1 MLKEEYEKELLKRI
15 TTEFM
20 SQNGLTPQ
28 LNNIS
33 DIKNFFSK
41 LSENQNNQNDKL
53 SQYILTYIYYKFSE
67 KEVRLR
73 KVTSRDFE
81 DFIGN
86 IYNLVPTDSIAK
98 SNPPISVEIEK
109 LHNEFEKRK
118 ELDVTIKDLMLDKV
132 LTKESGEEKY
142 WSIAGDLCKNKRE
155 KSDILESTTDE
166 DIEISIKTLKGKID
180 GDNANTEINIGSLS
194 YRSLFIDI
202 FNDNLGDRKAGLGS
216 GAQMYKL
223 LKQIE
228 ENQKLEDFKNRLKI
242 FLDYLYGEDDFLIA
256 YKSDKKMQIFFF
268 EGKKLVNLLT
278 KLLDKD
284 IKLFSEI
291 FYRWENNNL
300 RIQINKL
307 LNAPLS
313 KIWIANNLSEID
325 DFPLYNGIENPFSK
339 NNMVIL
345 NMESSLNNMELQK
358 IIETSNKT
366 FIAGFYEKI
375 LD

>member
-1 MLKEEYEKELLKRI
+1 MLKEKYEKELLEKI

-20 SQNGLTPQ
+20 KQNGLNPQ
-28 LNNIS
+28 LSNIS

-41 LSENQNNQNDKL
+41 LADNQNNQNDKL

-86 IYNLVPTDSIAK
+86 IYNLIPTDSVTK
-98 SNPPISVEIEK
+98 SNPPISVEIQE
-109 LHNEFEKRK
+109 LHNQFEKRK
-118 ELDVTIKDLMLDKV
+118 EEDITIKNLMLDKV
-132 LTKESGEEKY
+132 LTKDSGEEKY

-155 KSDILESTTDE
+155 KSDILESTIDK

-216 GAQMYKL
+216 GAQMYNL
-223 LKQIE
+223 LKKIE
-228 ENQKLEDFKNRLKI
+228 KDEKLEEFKNRLKI

-256 YKSDKKMQIFFF
+256 YKSDKKMQMFFF

-307 LNAPLS
+307 LNVS
-313 KIWIANNLSEID
+313 VSNIWTANNLSEVG
-325 DFPLYNGIENPFSK
+325 DFSLYNEIENPFSK

-345 NMESSLNNMELQK
+345 NMESSLDNEKLQEIIEISNELFITDFHKK
-358 IIETSNKT
+358 IIN
-366 FIAGFYEKI
+366 
-375 LD
+375 